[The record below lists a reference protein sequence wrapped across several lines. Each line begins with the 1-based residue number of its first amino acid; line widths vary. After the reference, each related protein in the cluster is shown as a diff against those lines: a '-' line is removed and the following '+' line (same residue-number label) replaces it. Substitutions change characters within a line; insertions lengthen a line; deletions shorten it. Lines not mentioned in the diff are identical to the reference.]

1 MSAHTYDVVVIGGGM
16 SGLMASL
23 YLAGKRFKTA
33 LISRGDPVCSLSTG
47 CIDLLSSPPHPL
59 EGLVDL
65 PREHPYH
72 LVGRK
77 GIEEAFKIFK
87 EIMAAAGIHYV
98 GSVKNNRE
106 ILTPIGT
113 FKTTCLVPV
122 TMADSEGCTEGY
134 IHMISF
140 KGIKDFYPS
149 YITSRLKNIG
159 FSLYDAGVSSTLGI
173 ATRFEEK
180 GFLEGFIAWL
190 EGLEIPAGKV
200 ALPAVLGLKNPDGIR
215 EEIAQRIGRDVF
227 EIPTLPPSIPGLRLF
242 RSLKGVLRERG
253 GDLYW
258 GKAISSVECHG
269 SQIEAVT
276 LSASGRPSRVQGRV
290 FILATGS
297 FVSGGLFATSSA
309 VKETVFDIPVFVPG
323 ARKDWFWNDFFTAGH
338 PIEKAGLEVDGSFR
352 PLHSRLENLFACGSI
367 LAHAE
372 IMKNHCGHGLA
383 IATGLKAAKMCE
395 RFLS

>member
-1 MSAHTYDVVVIGGGM
+1 MSAHTYDIVVIGGGM

-23 YLAGKRFKTA
+23 YLAGKGFKTA
-33 LISRGDPVCSLSTG
+33 LISRGDPVCCLSTG
-47 CIDLLSSPPHPL
+47 CVDLLSSQSHPL
-59 EGLVDL
+59 AGLDAL
-65 PREHPYH
+65 PEEHPYR

-77 GIEEAFKIFK
+77 GIEEAFKLFK
-87 EIMAAAGIHYV
+87 EIMAVAGIPYV
-98 GSVKNNRE
+98 GTVKKNRE

-113 FKTTCLVPV
+113 FKTTCLVPT
-122 TMADSEGCTEGY
+122 TMAGAEGCREGY
-134 IHMISF
+134 INMISF

-149 YITSRLKNIG
+149 YITSRLKNTG

-180 GFLEGFIAWL
+180 SFLEDFITWL
-190 EGLEIPAGKV
+190 EGLEIPPGKV
-200 ALPAVLGLKNPDGIR
+200 AVPAVLGLKNPDGIM
-215 EEIAQRIGRDVF
+215 EEISSRIGSDVF

-242 RSLKGVLRERG
+242 RSLKSALQDRG

-258 GKAISSVECHG
+258 GKAISSVECRN

-276 LSASGRPSRVQGRV
+276 LSTSGRPSRVQGRA

-297 FVSGGLFATSSA
+297 FVSGGLFATSGA
-309 VKETVFDIPVFVPG
+309 VKETVFDIPVYVPG

-338 PIEKAGLEVDGSFR
+338 PIEKAGIEVDGSFR
-352 PLHSRLENLFACGSI
+352 PQHSRLENLFVCGSV
-367 LAHAE
+367 LAHTE

-395 RFLS
+395 RLLS